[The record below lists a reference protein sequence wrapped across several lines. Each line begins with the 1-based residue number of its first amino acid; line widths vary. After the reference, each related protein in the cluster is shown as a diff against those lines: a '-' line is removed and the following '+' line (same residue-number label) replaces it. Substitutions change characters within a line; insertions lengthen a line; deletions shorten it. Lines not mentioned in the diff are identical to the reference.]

1 MHAENPKQTKNIHI
15 SGNDTNALVSFMQ
28 VCLCKFSI
36 LSKKKNEAKI
46 KNSLENVASLIY
58 LFIYLK
64 SPNQGNNYVLQRML
78 CTEVYISSDSLC
90 SRSL

>member
-1 MHAENPKQTKNIHI
+1 MSGKAERLPKGQHSKYDEFTGVCMQKKPKQTKNIHI

-46 KNSLENVASLIY
+46 KKFIRKCGQSY
-58 LFIYLK
+58 LFI
-64 SPNQGNNYVLQRML
+64 
-78 CTEVYISSDSLC
+78 
-90 SRSL
+90 

>member
-1 MHAENPKQTKNIHI
+1 MHAKKPKQTKNIHI

-46 KNSLENVASLIY
+46 KKFIRKCGQSY

-78 CTEVYISSDSLC
+78 CTEVYI
-90 SRSL
+90 